1 MPIYLQNILSCLD
14 ILFFYFSEVI
24 KTLEMIQL
32 DQRPMTRRQNSEI
45 FQMGNVEAINTGACK
60 LYSEN
65 M

>member
-14 ILFFYFSEVI
+14 ILFFYFSEDI

-32 DQRPMTRRQNSEI
+32 DQWPMTRRQNSEMS
-45 FQMGNVEAINTGACK
+45 QMGNVEAVNTGACK